1 MGLVIKDNG
10 IQAVY
15 GPKADVLKSDVQDL
29 LDSGVEIPKVDVS
42 GNASSEEK
50 HVEYKGVTENVASV
64 ADGETIKIT
73 DVKDPVFSKKMMGD
87 GFAVEPTGSEVY
99 APVSGKVTNVFPT
112 KHAVGLKGEPFD
124 VKVKEGQTVN
134 TGDLLAVCDWDKV
147 KQAGKGTTIVVAFTN
162 MDAVKEV
169 KIDKLGQTSSKT
181 VVGSV
186 EL

>member
-1 MGLVIKDNG
+1 MAHNTRESSIFAPMTGKIV
-10 IQAVY
+10 
-15 GPKADVLKSDVQDL
+15 DL
-29 LDSGVEIPKVDVS
+29 IEVPDD
-42 GNASSEEK
+42 
-50 HVEYKGVTENVASV
+50 T
-64 ADGETIKIT
+64 
-73 DVKDPVFSKKMMGD
+73 FSKKMMGD
-87 GFAVEPTGSEVY
+87 GFAVNPTGSEVY

-112 KHAVGLKGEPFD
+112 KHAVGLLTDSGLEVLVHMGLDTVELKGEPFD

-134 TGDLLAVCDWDKV
+134 AGDLLAVCDWDKV

-169 KIDKLGQTSSKT
+169 KIDKLGQTSAKT

>member
-1 MGLVIKDNG
+1 
-10 IQAVY
+10 
-15 GPKADVLKSDVQDL
+15 
-29 LDSGVEIPKVDVS
+29 
-42 GNASSEEK
+42 
-50 HVEYKGVTENVASV
+50 
-64 ADGETIKIT
+64 
-73 DVKDPVFSKKMMGD
+73 MGD

-112 KHAVGLKGEPFD
+112 KHAVGLLTDSGLEVLVHMGLDTVELKGEPFD

-134 TGDLLAVCDWDKV
+134 AGDLLAVCDWNKV

-169 KIDKLGQTSSKT
+169 KIDKLGQTSAKT